1 MQTLA
6 GKVAVIT
13 GAGSGIG
20 RALAQLLAEEGCDLA
35 LADIN
40 EANLQRTAD
49 ELSRHGRRI
58 SCHTLDVADRAAV
71 YAFADDVLNQ
81 HGSAYLIINNAGVA
95 VSQRIAE
102 LSYSDFEWIMG
113 INFWG
118 VVHGTKAFLPHLLQN
133 NAGHIVNVSSIFG
146 IISMP
151 SQGAYNASKFAVRGF
166 TEALRQELC
175 SSKVVACCVHPGGI
189 KTNIARAAR
198 FYQGINGQRDAD
210 RAAAF
215 PPIAH
220 GAMEHAPE
228 INSLLLI
235 DRLEHWDGKSSN
247 GQAWEATGWVGGNIN
262 RLWLRTDGERSR
274 GRTESS
280 SLEALYGR
288 SVSPWWDVL
297 VGVRQDFRPSDSR
310 TWAAIGI
317 QGLAPYKFESS
328 ATLYMGSGGQVLAK
342 AEVEYDVLLTNR
354 LILQPLLEA
363 TVAAKDEQEYGIG
376 RGLNKVEAGLRLRYE
391 FSRRFAPYIGIS
403 HERSFGDTAD
413 YAGDH
418 ARDTRWVAGVRMWF

>member
-1 MQTLA
+1 MSRTLL
-6 GKVAVIT
+6 
-13 GAGSGIG
+13 SPS
-20 RALAQLLAEEGCDLA
+20 LLALGLA
-35 LADIN
+35 
-40 EANLQRTAD
+40 TALPVFAQSHAGHD
-49 ELSRHGRRI
+49 MAAMDAPAKATTTPAEQVDHSKMDHSKMDHGTTQPATMDH
-58 SCHTLDVADRAAV
+58 SSMDHAAMG
-71 YAFADDVLNQ
+71 
-81 HGSAYLIINNAGVA
+81 HGSPA
-95 VSQRIAE
+95 
-102 LSYSDFEWIMG
+102 
-113 INFWG
+113 
-118 VVHGTKAFLPHLLQN
+118 P
-133 NAGHIVNVSSIFG
+133 
-146 IISMP
+146 
-151 SQGAYNASKFAVRGF
+151 
-166 TEALRQELC
+166 TEPREPIP
-175 SSKVVACCVHPGGI
+175 VP
-189 KTNIARAAR
+189 T
-198 FYQGINGQRDAD
+198 DAD

-247 GQAWEATGWVGGNIN
+247 GQAWEATGWIGGNIN

-297 VGVRQDFRPSDSR
+297 IGVRQDFRPADSR
-310 TWAAIGI
+310 TWAALGI

-363 TVAAKDEQEYGIG
+363 TVAAKDEPEYGIG
-376 RGLNKVEAGLRLRYE
+376 RGLKQGGSRPAPALRVQPPLRAVHRHQPRTHVWRHRRLR
-391 FSRRFAPYIGIS
+391 R
-403 HERSFGDTAD
+403 
-413 YAGDH
+413 
-418 ARDTRWVAGVRMWF
+418 

>member
-1 MQTLA
+1 
-6 GKVAVIT
+6 
-13 GAGSGIG
+13 
-20 RALAQLLAEEGCDLA
+20 
-35 LADIN
+35 
-40 EANLQRTAD
+40 
-49 ELSRHGRRI
+49 
-58 SCHTLDVADRAAV
+58 
-71 YAFADDVLNQ
+71 
-81 HGSAYLIINNAGVA
+81 
-95 VSQRIAE
+95 
-102 LSYSDFEWIMG
+102 MG
-113 INFWG
+113 
-118 VVHGTKAFLPHLLQN
+118 HGTPAP
-133 NAGHIVNVSSIFG
+133 
-146 IISMP
+146 
-151 SQGAYNASKFAVRGF
+151 
-166 TEALRQELC
+166 TEPREPIP
-175 SSKVVACCVHPGGI
+175 VP
-189 KTNIARAAR
+189 T
-198 FYQGINGQRDAD
+198 DAD

>member
-1 MQTLA
+1 M
-6 GKVAVIT
+6 
-13 GAGSGIG
+13 S
-20 RALAQLLAEEGCDLA
+20 RSLLSPSVLA
-35 LADIN
+35 LG
-40 EANLQRTAD
+40 L
-49 ELSRHGRRI
+49 
-58 SCHTLDVADRAAV
+58 AAALP
-71 YAFADDVLNQ
+71 AFAQ
-81 HGSAYLIINNAGVA
+81 SH
-95 VSQRIAE
+95 
-102 LSYSDFEWIMG
+102 
-113 INFWG
+113 
-118 VVHGTKAFLPHLLQN
+118 
-133 NAGHIVNVSSIFG
+133 AGHD
-146 IISMP
+146 M
-151 SQGAYNASKFAVRGF
+151 GAMEPAAKTAGTPAEQVDPVDHSKMDHSTMDHSKMNHSTMNHSTMDHSTMDHAAMGHALPAS
-166 TEALRQELC
+166 TEPREPIP
-175 SSKVVACCVHPGGI
+175 VP
-189 KTNIARAAR
+189 T
-198 FYQGINGQRDAD
+198 DAD

-235 DRLEHWDGKSSN
+235 DRLEHWDGKDST

-262 RLWLRTDGERSR
+262 RLWLRTDGERSK

-280 SLEALYGR
+280 TVEALYGR

-297 VGVRQDFRPSDSR
+297 VGVRQDFRPADSR
-310 TWAAIGI
+310 TWAALGI

-363 TVAAKDEQEYGIG
+363 TVAAKDEPEYGIG

-403 HERSFGDTAD
+403 HERTFGDTAE
-413 YAGDH
+413 YAGDN